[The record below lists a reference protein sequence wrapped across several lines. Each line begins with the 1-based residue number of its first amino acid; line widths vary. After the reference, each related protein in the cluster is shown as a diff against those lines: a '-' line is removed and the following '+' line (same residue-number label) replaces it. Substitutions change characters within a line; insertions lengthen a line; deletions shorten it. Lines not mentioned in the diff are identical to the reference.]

1 MGKKSILLS
10 FVALCFV
17 ALFAFSCEKNEKNS
31 HTPPP
36 SSSSSVLM
44 LTVDYTTNSFLG
56 GKELEFSEMS
66 ETFTISYEYA
76 PPGDFGHIKLF
87 FEEINEMLF
96 YGTIHWMGL
105 GRMEFPQNL
114 LSATQFEM
122 VPTEDIVFPLNG
134 FEQVFPQPEL
144 SDDYE
149 SVWDDVQHLVKAREY
164 LHSNPEQVVKVFLYT
179 PSVGVGNPEDWYWVI
194 FLTR

>member
-1 MGKKSILLS
+1 MKRIAILLS
-10 FVALCFV
+10 LV
-17 ALFAFSCEKNEKNS
+17 ALFSVSCEKDKQNS
-31 HTPPP
+31 YV
-36 SSSSSVLM
+36 SSVLM
-44 LTVDYTTNSFLG
+44 LTVDYTTNTFTG
-56 GKELEFSEMS
+56 GKELVFSEKS

-114 LSATQFEM
+114 LEANQFKTVMTEDYVLPKNGFEEVFSQFEM
-122 VPTEDIVFPLNG
+122 SF
-134 FEQVFPQPEL
+134 
-144 SDDYE
+144 DYE
-149 SVWDDVQHLVKAREY
+149 LIWGKVEHLVKVREY
-164 LHSNPEQVVKVFLYT
+164 LRSNPEQVVKLFFYT

-194 FLTR
+194 FLTQ

>member
-1 MGKKSILLS
+1 MRRVVIILSL
-10 FVALCFV
+10 VT
-17 ALFAFSCEKNEKNS
+17 LFTVSCEKDEQDS
-31 HTPPP
+31 YV
-36 SSSSSVLM
+36 SSVLM
-44 LTVDYTTNSFLG
+44 LAVDYTTNTFLG
-56 GKELEFSEMS
+56 GKELGFSEKS

-114 LSATQFEM
+114 LNANQFKTVM
-122 VPTEDIVFPLNG
+122 TDDLVGPKNG
-134 FEQVFPQPEL
+134 FEQLFPQSEI

-149 SVWDDVQHLVKAREY
+149 LVWGKVQHLVKAREY
-164 LHSNPEQVVKVFLYT
+164 LRSNPEQVVKVFLYT
-179 PSVGVGNPEDWYWVI
+179 PSVGAGNPEDWYWVI
-194 FLTR
+194 FLTQ